1 MKHVIRPTAKDD
13 IIRQFRYYLL
23 ADAFD
28 TATRFLEAV
37 DASIETLLAMP
48 EIGVSKTLSNPRLEG
63 LRCWPVKD
71 FDDILIFYVIRPETL
86 RIVRILHGTRDIN
99 KILEREKDDSFIN

>member
-37 DASIETLLAMP
+37 DASIETILAMP
-48 EIGVSKTLSNPRLEG
+48 EIGE
-63 LRCWPVKD
+63 VK
-71 FDDILIFYVIRPETL
+71 IC
-86 RIVRILHGTRDIN
+86 RILDWKVSVAG
-99 KILEREKDDSFIN
+99 L

>member
-48 EIGVSKTLSNPRLEG
+48 EIGVCKNLTNPMLEG
-63 LRCWPVKD
+63 LRSW
-71 FDDILIFYVIRPETL
+71 L
-86 RIVRILHGTRDIN
+86 
-99 KILEREKDDSFIN
+99 